1 MDKLKLKA
9 LYADLRP
16 DLDQVEKELIT
27 SVASDAPLLTDASLH
42 LLQAGGKR
50 IRPVFVL
57 LSAKFG
63 DFSIERIKHVA
74 VPVELI
80 HMASL
85 VHDDVIDDADTRRG
99 RPTVKAEWNNRMA
112 MYTGDFLFSKAIA
125 SLANIEKPY
134 AHKLLADTMVE
145 LCIGEIEQVEDK
157 RLYDLSVKDYLRRIR
172 RKTAL
177 LIRVSCELG
186 ALASEV
192 DDKTRIHLRN
202 FGYYVGMSFQIVDD
216 ILDIVST
223 DEMLGKP
230 AGSDLLLGNITLPV
244 VYARDEANVS
254 RLLARIEQGDTTEET
269 RLELLTVLRK
279 SEGLEKAKRLSNLY
293 LEKAMNEMR
302 SLPNSPAKR
311 SLQNIA
317 LFMSKRKF

>member
-1 MDKLKLKA
+1 VDKLKLKA

-16 DLDQVEKELIT
+16 DLDQVEMEL
-27 SVASDAPLLTDASLH
+27 SNCVSSDAPPLTEASLH
-42 LLQAGGKR
+42 LLEAGGKR

-63 DFSIERIKHVA
+63 DFSIDRLKHVA

-99 RPTVKAEWNNRMA
+99 RATVKAEWNNRMA

-125 SLANIEKPY
+125 SLSQIQSSY

-157 RLYDLSVKDYLRRIR
+157 RLYNLTSRDYLRRIR

-177 LIRVSCELG
+177 LISVSCELG
-186 ALASEV
+186 ALASGV
-192 DDKTRIHLRN
+192 DEKTRVHLRN

-223 DEMLGKP
+223 DEKLGKP

-244 VYARDEANVS
+244 VYARNEASVAK
-254 RLLARIEQGDTTEET
+254 LLERIQSGDTSEET
-269 RLELLTVLRK
+269 RHELLAILRK
-279 SEGLEKAKRLSNLY
+279 SDGLEKAKRISNLY
-293 LEKAMNEMR
+293 LEKAMAELKN
-302 SLPNSPAKR
+302 LPNCTAKR

>member
-9 LYADLRP
+9 LYADLKP
-16 DLDQVEKELIT
+16 ELDIVETELAQVVL
-27 SVASDAPLLTDASLH
+27 SDSALLTDAALH

-63 DFSIERIKHVA
+63 DFTIERIKHVA

-112 MYTGDFLFSKAIA
+112 MYAGDFLFSKAIA
-125 SLANIEKPY
+125 SLSHIDNSY
-134 AHKLLADTMVE
+134 AHELLSDTMVE
-145 LCIGEIEQVEDK
+145 LCLGEIEQVEDK
-157 RLYDLSVKDYLRRIR
+157 RSYDLSVKDYLKRIR

-177 LIRVSCELG
+177 LISVSCELG
-186 ALASEV
+186 ALAASV
-192 DDKTRIHLRN
+192 PDKQRVHLRN

-223 DEMLGKP
+223 DESLGKP

-244 VYARDEANVS
+244 V
-254 RLLARIEQGDTTEET
+254 LAREEPGVCRLIEKVRLGDTSEST
-269 RLELLTVLRK
+269 RKELLQELRS
-279 SEGLEKAKRLSNLY
+279 SEGLAKAKRISNLY
-293 LEKAMNEMR
+293 LEKAMEELK
-302 SLPNSPAKR
+302 SLPKSSAKR

>member
-16 DLDQVEKELIT
+16 DLDQVEMEL
-27 SVASDAPLLTDASLH
+27 SNCVSSDAPPLTEASLH
-42 LLQAGGKR
+42 LLEAGGKR

-63 DFSIERIKHVA
+63 DFSIDRLKHVA

-99 RPTVKAEWNNRMA
+99 RATVKAEWNNRMA

-125 SLANIEKPY
+125 SLSQIQSSY

-157 RLYDLSVKDYLRRIR
+157 RLYNLTSRDYLRRIR

-177 LIRVSCELG
+177 LISVSCELG
-186 ALASEV
+186 ALASGV
-192 DDKTRIHLRN
+192 DEKTRVHLRN

-223 DEMLGKP
+223 DEKLGKP

-244 VYARDEANVS
+244 VYARNEASVAK
-254 RLLARIEQGDTTEET
+254 LLERIQSGDTSEET
-269 RLELLTVLRK
+269 RHELLAILRK
-279 SEGLEKAKRLSNLY
+279 SDGLEKAKRISNLY
-293 LEKAMNEMR
+293 LEKAMAELKN
-302 SLPNSPAKR
+302 LPNCTAKR

>member
-9 LYADLRP
+9 LYTDLRP
-16 DLDQVEKELIT
+16 DLDQVEAELT
-27 SVASDAPLLTDASLH
+27 ASVQSDSALLTEASLH

-57 LSAKFG
+57 LAAKFG
-63 DFSIERIKHVA
+63 EFSIDRIKHVA

-99 RPTVKAEWNNRMA
+99 RPTVKAEWDNRMA

-125 SLANIEKPY
+125 SLSRVESTY
-134 AHKLLADTMVE
+134 AHQLLSDTMVE
-145 LCIGEIEQVEDK
+145 LCLGEIEQVEDK
-157 RLYDLSVKDYLRRIR
+157 RLYQLTVKEYLKRIR

-177 LIRVSCELG
+177 LISVSCELG
-186 ALASEV
+186 ALAADV
-192 DDKTRIHLRN
+192 DEKDRIHLRN

-244 VYARDEANVS
+244 VYAREEDGVKE
-254 RLLARIEQGDTTEET
+254 LLARIQRGDTTEQT
-269 RLELLTVLRK
+269 RHELLAALRK
-279 SEGLEKAKRLSNLY
+279 SKGLEQAKRVSNLY
-293 LEKAMNEMR
+293 LEKAMNEIKH
-302 SLPNSPAKR
+302 LPKSSAKK

>member
-9 LYADLRP
+9 LYADLKP
-16 DLDQVEKELIT
+16 ELDIVETELAQV
-27 SVASDAPLLTDASLH
+27 VHSDSTLLTDASLH

-57 LSAKFG
+57 LAAKFG

-112 MYTGDFLFSKAIA
+112 MYAGDFLFSKAIA
-125 SLANIEKPY
+125 SLSHIESNY
-134 AHKLLADTMVE
+134 AHELLSDTMVE
-145 LCIGEIEQVEDK
+145 LCLGEIEQVEDK
-157 RLYDLSVKDYLRRIR
+157 RSYDLTVKDYLKRIR

-177 LIRVSCELG
+177 LISVSCELG
-186 ALASEV
+186 ALAASV
-192 DDKTRIHLRN
+192 PDKQRVHLRN

-223 DEMLGKP
+223 DESLGKP

-244 VYARDEANVS
+244 V
-254 RLLARIEQGDTTEET
+254 LAREEQQVRHLLEKVRAGDISETT
-269 RLELLTVLRK
+269 RKELLFALRS
-279 SEGLEKAKRLSNLY
+279 SEGLAKAKRMSNLY
-293 LEKAMNEMR
+293 LEKAMEELKG
-302 SLPNSPAKR
+302 LPKSSAKR

>member
-9 LYADLRP
+9 LYADLKP
-16 DLDQVEKELIT
+16 ELDIVEAELA
-27 SVASDAPLLTDASLH
+27 SVVDSNSSLLTDASLH
-42 LLQAGGKR
+42 LLKAGGKR

-57 LSAKFG
+57 LAAQFG
-63 DFSIERIKHVA
+63 EFSIERIKHVA

-112 MYTGDFLFSKAIA
+112 MYAGDFLFSKAIA
-125 SLANIEKPY
+125 SLSEINSPY
-134 AHKLLADTMVE
+134 AHQLLADTMVE

-157 RLYDLSVKDYLRRIR
+157 RSYDLSVKDYLKRIR

-177 LIRVSCELG
+177 LISVSCELG
-186 ALASEV
+186 ALAAHVKKE
-192 DDKTRIHLRN
+192 DRIRLRN

-223 DEMLGKP
+223 DESLGKP

-244 VYARDEANVS
+244 VYARHEEAVS
-254 RLLARIEQGDTTEET
+254 NLLFRVRSGDTSEET
-269 RLELLTVLRK
+269 RKELLEALRH
-279 SEGLEKAKRLSNLY
+279 SEGLSKAKRISNLY
-293 LEKAMNEMR
+293 LEKAMKELQG
-302 SLPNSPAKR
+302 LPKSNAKR

>member
-9 LYADLRP
+9 LYADLKP
-16 DLDQVEKELIT
+16 ELNIVEQELMK
-27 SVASDAPLLTDASLH
+27 VVESDSELLTNASLH

-50 IRPVFVL
+50 IRPVFVIL
-57 LSAKFG
+57 AAKFG
-63 DFSIERIKHVA
+63 DFSIDKIKHVA

-112 MYTGDFLFSKAIA
+112 MYAGDFLFSKAIA
-125 SLANIEKPY
+125 SLSTIENAY
-134 AHKLLADTMVE
+134 AHQLLSETMVE
-145 LCIGEIEQVEDK
+145 LCLGEIEQVEDK
-157 RLYDLSVKDYLRRIR
+157 RAYQLTVKDYLKRIR
-172 RKTAL
+172 RKTAF
-177 LIRVSCELG
+177 LISISCELG
-186 ALASEV
+186 ALAANVAPNERV
-192 DDKTRIHLRN
+192 RLRN

-223 DEMLGKP
+223 DESLGKP

-244 VYARDEANVS
+244 V
-254 RLLARIEQGDTTEET
+254 LARNEEAVKMWLDQVESGDTSEQT
-269 RLELLTVLRK
+269 RLQLLEALRN
-279 SEGLEKAKRLSNLY
+279 SDGLVKAKSLSNQY
-293 LEKAMNEMR
+293 LEKAMKELKG
-302 SLPNSPAKR
+302 LPSSSAKR